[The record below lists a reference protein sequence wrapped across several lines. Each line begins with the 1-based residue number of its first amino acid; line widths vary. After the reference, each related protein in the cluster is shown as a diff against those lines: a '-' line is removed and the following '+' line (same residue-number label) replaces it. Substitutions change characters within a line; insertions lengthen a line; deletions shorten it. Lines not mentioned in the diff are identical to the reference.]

1 MIKSIS
7 IIAALGL
14 TSIVVGYYIWFSP
27 ILMLLGG
34 IVLVSDIIAAIYLFV
49 RNRPDNVENIGCLT
63 AIIFVTVLVAAL
75 FMGKEYIIFSY
86 GGYRHLYVDC
96 SHKESIIGHEVS
108 KLSTLIWGCYE
119 DCPYCSARKKKE
131 IEREVKEFKARK
143 KKEDLEFINRQIDV
157 LKVVRSA
164 LLQDEYVNVEDYEFR
179 CDVEDEI
186 RESTIEEYRDGDY
199 EPRGRR

>member
-14 TSIVVGYYIWFSP
+14 ISIAIGYYLWFSP

-34 IVLVSDIIAAIYLFV
+34 IILVSDIIAAICLFV
-49 RNRPDNVENIGCLT
+49 RNRPANVGNIGCLT
-63 AIIFVTVLVAAL
+63 AIILVAVLVAAL
-75 FMGKEYIIFSY
+75 FMDKEYIIFSY

-96 SHKESIIGHEVS
+96 SHKESTIGHEVRE
-108 KLSTLIWGCYE
+108 LSTLIWGCYE
-119 DCPYCSARKKKE
+119 DCPYCSDRKKKE
-131 IEREVKEFKARK
+131 IERKVKEFKARK
-143 KKEDLEFINRQIDV
+143 KKEDLEFINGQIEV
-157 LKVVRSA
+157 LKEVRSA
-164 LLQDEYVNVEDYEFR
+164 LMRDEFVNVEDYEFR

-186 RESTIEEYRDGDY
+186 RESAIEEYRDGDY